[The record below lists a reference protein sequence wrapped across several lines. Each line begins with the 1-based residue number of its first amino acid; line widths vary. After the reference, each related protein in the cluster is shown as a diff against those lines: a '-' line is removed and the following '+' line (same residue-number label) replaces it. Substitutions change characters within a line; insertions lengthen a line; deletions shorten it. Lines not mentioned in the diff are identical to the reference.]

1 MPSGG
6 SGRRRSASRGVKAPA
21 TDESGTRTGRPPA
34 VSVIVP
40 ARDAEAM
47 LPAALESVLAQ
58 AYGGE
63 VEVIVADGSET
74 SATEDLIRR
83 RFPQVRIVPN
93 PERGI
98 PSALN
103 RALGAARHPVIAR
116 CDAGAVL
123 PAGYLERAVA
133 TLLRT
138 GAANVGGRV
147 NSIGAT
153 FCGRAVA
160 LATATPLGS
169 GDSRYRVGGAEG
181 PVDTVFPGVFRRDAL
196 DAAGGFDE
204 TLLRNEDYELNW
216 RLRERGETVW
226 FDPELAVDYRPRGT
240 LRALARQ
247 YFDYGRWKR
256 VVLRRH
262 PRSWR
267 ARQLAA
273 PALVAA
279 LGASAALAGAGGLAA
294 AGVLVPAPELGP
306 PAGLTLLA
314 IGAATPVLYL
324 LGLLLGAAALG
335 VRRRRPEA
343 VLVPVVLAT
352 IHLAWGAGFFI
363 GVRVRGKGR
372 PEHAPGAGR
381 ERGRRRIVGL
391 LGARASSPRRAAGP
405 PRSPRAGCPRSQEDG
420 GPTRRSQEQDGDPT

>member
-1 MPSGG
+1 MCSGG
-6 SGRRRSASRGVKAPA
+6 SGRRRSAVRAVNVPGTGA
-21 TDESGTRTGRPPA
+21 SGTGRPPA

-47 LPAALESVLAQ
+47 LPAALESVLGQ

-63 VEVIVADGSET
+63 VEVIVADGSQA

-83 RFPQVRIVPN
+83 RYPEVRVVPN

-103 RALGAARHPVIAR
+103 RALRAARHPVIAR

-147 NSIGAT
+147 NPVGAT
-153 FCGRAVA
+153 FFGRAVA

-169 GDSRYRVGGAEG
+169 GGSRYRVGGAEG

-196 DAAGGFDE
+196 DAVGGFDE

-256 VVLRRH
+256 VVLGRH

-267 ARQLAA
+267 ARHLAA

-294 AGVLVPAPELGP
+294 AGALAPGLALALAPGLGP
-306 PAGLTLLA
+306 SAGLALLG
-314 IGAATPVLYL
+314 IGAATPLVYL
-324 LGLLLGAAALG
+324 LGLLLAAAALG

-343 VLVPVVLAT
+343 ILVPLVLAT
-352 IHLAWGAGFFI
+352 IHRRLGG
-363 GVRVRGKGR
+363 GLPHGR
-372 PEHAPGAGR
+372 
-381 ERGRRRIVGL
+381 
-391 LGARASSPRRAAGP
+391 AGP
-405 PRSPRAGCPRSQEDG
+405 R
-420 GPTRRSQEQDGDPT
+420 QDPS